1 MGRLLLW
8 FEVIGCSFGH
18 LLFICS
24 FVSLRLTFYDEY
36 RLQFVNFYAWRLNV
50 SAVLRISVN
59 PVENLLL
66 TFRLS
71 ADYKRKMKLPDL
83 KLDN

>member
-24 FVSLRLTFYDEY
+24 FVSLRLTFYDDY
-36 RLQFVNFYAWRLNV
+36 RLQFVNFYA
-50 SAVLRISVN
+50 
-59 PVENLLL
+59 
-66 TFRLS
+66 
-71 ADYKRKMKLPDL
+71 
-83 KLDN
+83 